1 MKTAEK
7 GQSAT
12 QARGR
17 ERRQQL
23 IESARFLLESHAMDA
38 LSLADIAAN
47 AGIPTGSAYHFFPNV
62 TAVYQALGERFSDE
76 LDAELSK
83 PYRVS
88 AEDGWLSIIDES
100 IDRAHRF
107 YKASGAYRQLIIGAR
122 VPAELK
128 LSDRLNDEVIGQILI
143 NAINDH
149 FYLPEIPRANE
160 IFFHVVEIIDLFF
173 TLSVL
178 RNDEITEHMSIEAGR
193 ASKAYLL
200 TYFPSVLTP
209 RDKPSSKQVPQGV

>member
-1 MKTAEK
+1 MKTVEK
-7 GQSAT
+7 AKSAT

-17 ERRQQL
+17 ERRQRL
-23 IESARFLLESHAMDA
+23 IESARLLLESHTMDA

-83 PYRVS
+83 PHQVA

-100 IDRAHRF
+100 IDRASRF
-107 YKASGAYRQLIIGAR
+107 YNASGAYRQLIIGAR
-122 VPAELK
+122 APADIK

-143 NAINDH
+143 DAINDH

-178 RNDEITEHMSIEAGR
+178 RNEEITEHMSIEAGR

-200 TYFPSVLTP
+200 TYFPSVLTRRNTP
-209 RDKPSSKQVPQGV
+209 NPSLTDTY

>member
-47 AGIPTGSAYHFFPNV
+47 AGIPTGSAYHFFPHV

-76 LDAELSK
+76 LDAE
-83 PYRVS
+83 
-88 AEDGWLSIIDES
+88 
-100 IDRAHRF
+100 
-107 YKASGAYRQLIIGAR
+107 
-122 VPAELK
+122 
-128 LSDRLNDEVIGQILI
+128 
-143 NAINDH
+143 
-149 FYLPEIPRANE
+149 
-160 IFFHVVEIIDLFF
+160 
-173 TLSVL
+173 
-178 RNDEITEHMSIEAGR
+178 
-193 ASKAYLL
+193 
-200 TYFPSVLTP
+200 
-209 RDKPSSKQVPQGV
+209 